1 MALSIILF
9 FLAAFAVTFLS
20 GKYLVP
26 WLKKHGFIQPL
37 KDEVVQKIYQ
47 CKYSD
52 NITGDPK
59 GPD

>member
-1 MALSIILF
+1 MALSIIIS

-20 GKYLVP
+20 GKFLVP

-47 CKYSD
+47 CKYND
-52 NITGDPK
+52 NSKGEPKDP
-59 GPD
+59 D